1 MNIYAEGSN
10 LIYGQIGHL
19 LLITTFV
26 AAIASSLS
34 YYFAVKKSA
43 AAAEASSWLKAGR
56 NWFIIHAVSAIGA
69 SAILVVMIHQ
79 HVFEYKYV
87 YQHSSRELPFRF
99 LLSAFWEGQE
109 GSTLLWMFWQSIVGF
124 VLIFRA
130 KKWEAPVLAIL
141 AFSQVMLASMELGV
155 IIKVPDIELDFSPFY
170 FAFNWVDY
178 KVGSNPFSLVKD
190 TMDIPVFSM
199 DPNYVFENGNGLNPL
214 LQNYWMVI
222 HPPTLFLGFAAATV
236 PFAYALSSLWLRNY
250 KDWLQPAI
258 GWTLFTLAVLG
269 TGILMG
275 GAWAYEALS
284 FGGFWAWDPVENAS
298 LVPWLFLA
306 AGLHTALAYKHT
318 GYSLIPTYIFLMS
331 GMLFVLYSSFMT
343 KSGVL
348 GDSSVHSFTDMGMS
362 AQLVISVFAFLLPAL
377 WLLFKRYKEIPGRKD
392 EEAVSSREFW
402 VFIGSL
408 VFLVSALHIIIFTSF
423 PVINKIVGSNI
434 APPDAS
440 HYNSVE
446 IWIAIMLAIGSAI
459 TQFFAYKKSNVNKV
473 LKSVIGTL
481 LVSAALSVPI
491 IYYFK
496 FYRPDYLVLTVVSIY
511 VVVANIY
518 YLYGTLKGK
527 IFHAGGSVTHIGFGI
542 FMLGIL
548 ISQGRQHV
556 VSLNKF
562 GINYGE
568 NFSEQE
574 IAENILLYQNEPQ
587 MMSGYRVT
595 YLGDSAAMPNIYFKV
610 QYEKLNNKNEV
621 VKSFVLEP
629 NVQINVKMGNVPN
642 PSTNR
647 TLDKDLYTHITTA
660 PLNEDGSPADSL
672 LVEAKKVAVGD
683 TIFASRSFAIFEELN
698 PNATTDKVE
707 LRPDD
712 ILVGA
717 KLRLYTADSN
727 YLIEPKYFIR
737 ELMASSIPERVED
750 LDVRY
755 SLTKIFPQEGKVEI
769 SVEQKL
775 KKFIIMKAIIFPFI
789 NLLWLGCIV
798 MVVGIVMSLRKR
810 YTENKKLNAA

>member
-19 LLITTFV
+19 LLITTFI
-26 AAIASSLS
+26 AAIASSIS

-43 AAAEASSWLKAGR
+43 QVADASTWLKTGR
-56 NWFIIHAVSAIGA
+56 NWFILHAISTIGA
-69 SAILVVMIHQ
+69 SAILVIMIHQ
-79 HVFEYKYV
+79 HLFEYKYV

-109 GSTLLWMFWQSIVGF
+109 GSTLLWMFWQSVVGF

-141 AFSQVMLASMELGV
+141 ALSQVMLASMELGI
-155 IIKVPDIELDFSPFY
+155 IIKVPSIDIDFSPFY
-170 FAFNWVDY
+170 FAFNIVDY
-178 KVGSNPFSLVKD
+178 KVGSNPFALVKD
-190 TMDIPVFSM
+190 TMDLPVFSM
-199 DPNYVFENGNGLNPL
+199 DPNYVFEDGNGLNPL

-222 HPPTLFLGFAAATV
+222 HPPTLFLGFAATTV

-258 GWTLFTLAVLG
+258 SWTLFALAILG

-306 AGLHTALAYKHT
+306 AGLHTALVYKST
-318 GYSLIPTYIFLMS
+318 GYSLMPTYIFLLS

-343 KSGVL
+343 KSGIL

-362 AQLVISVFAFLLPAL
+362 AQLVISIVVFLIPSI
-377 WLLFKRYKEIPGRKD
+377 WLLIKRYKELPNKKE

-402 VFIGSL
+402 IFIGSL

-440 HYNSVE
+440 HYNKVE

-459 TQFFAYKKSNVNKV
+459 GQFFAYKKSNTQKV
-473 LKSVIGTL
+473 IKTIGSTL
-481 LVSAALSVPI
+481 LVSVALSVFV

-496 FYRPDYLVLTVVSIY
+496 FYRIDFLLLTVTTTY
-511 VVVANIY
+511 VVVANTY
-518 YLYGTLKGK
+518 YLVKTLKGK
-527 IFHAGGSVTHIGFGI
+527 ILHAGGSITHIGFGI

-562 GINYGE
+562 GINYGD
-568 NFSEQE
+568 NFTEQE

-595 YLGDSAAMPNIYFKV
+595 YLGDSIAQPDIFFKV
-610 QYEKLNNKNEV
+610 LYEKLDAKGEV

-629 NVQINVKMGNVPN
+629 NVQINMKMGNVPN
-642 PSTNR
+642 PSTYR
-647 TLDKDLYTHITTA
+647 TLDRDLYTHITTA

-672 LVEAKKVAVGD
+672 LVETKKVAVGD
-683 TIFASRSFAIFEELN
+683 TVFASRSFAIFEELN
-698 PNATTDKVE
+698 PNATTDKLE
-707 LRPDD
+707 LRSDD

-717 KLRLYTADSN
+717 KLRLFTADTN
-727 YLIEPKYFIR
+727 YIIEPKYFIR
-737 ELMASSIPERVED
+737 ELMASSIPERIED

-755 SLTKIFPQEGKVEI
+755 SLTKIYPEEGKVDI
-769 SVEQKL
+769 AIEQKL

-798 MVVGIVMSLRKR
+798 MVVGIFISLGKR
-810 YTENKKLNAA
+810 YKENKRVHAV